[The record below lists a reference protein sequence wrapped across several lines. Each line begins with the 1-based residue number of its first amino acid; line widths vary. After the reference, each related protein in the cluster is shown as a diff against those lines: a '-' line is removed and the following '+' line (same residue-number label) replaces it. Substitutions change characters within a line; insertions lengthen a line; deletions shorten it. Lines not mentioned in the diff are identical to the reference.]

1 MKDFSSVQIEIDEQN
16 YTLFLNR
23 KGIVA
28 WEKFCKEENE
38 KLAGLKG
45 KYDSLIY
52 VEDNVELNDDTNP
65 FDGLEEIDD
74 FDSDLELIS
83 KTFRRL
89 YWIMLYTEHKLSV
102 NQANELYD
110 KAILEYGEE
119 QLIELGR
126 QMIEDTNMD
135 KVSKNKENLKNLTA
149 LRPTK

>member
-1 MKDFSSVQIEIDEQN
+1 
-16 YTLFLNR
+16 
-23 KGIVA
+23 
-28 WEKFCKEENE
+28 
-38 KLAGLKG
+38 
-45 KYDSLIY
+45 
-52 VEDNVELNDDTNP
+52 
-65 FDGLEEIDD
+65 
-74 FDSDLELIS
+74 
-83 KTFRRL
+83 
-89 YWIMLYTEHKLSV
+89 MLYTEHKLSV